1 MKKRILCFAAA
12 AVLALGMA
20 GCGSQSGTSASSSAA
35 SAAASLAASSA
46 SSAAS
51 SAAVSSAA
59 SSAASAD
66 ASSAESVSSSGGTFT
81 VGFDADF
88 PPMGFKADD
97 GSYTGFD
104 LELAKEAASRMG
116 LTFKAQPIA
125 WDAKDAELSAG
136 TIDCIWNGFTIN
148 GRENDYTWSEP
159 YLNNSQVFVVRSDS
173 GITDSKGLAG
183 KIVEV
188 QTDSS
193 AEAALSEKTE
203 LSSTFTVQSVADY
216 NTAFMDL
223 QSGSVDAVAMDII
236 VAGYQIQNRSDGS
249 DFKILDES
257 ISDEQY
263 GVGFLKGNTELRDKV
278 EKVLEEMAADGTM
291 AKVSEKWFGKD
302 ITILGK

>member
-1 MKKRILCFAAA
+1 
-12 AVLALGMA
+12 
-20 GCGSQSGTSASSSAA
+20 
-35 SAAASLAASSA
+35 
-46 SSAAS
+46 
-51 SAAVSSAA
+51 
-59 SSAASAD
+59 
-66 ASSAESVSSSGGTFT
+66 
-81 VGFDADF
+81 
-88 PPMGFKADD
+88 
-97 GSYTGFD
+97 
-104 LELAKEAASRMG
+104 MG

-216 NTAFMDL
+216 NTAFM
-223 QSGSVDAVAMDII
+223 Q
-236 VAGYQIQNRSDGS
+236 AGKRVKEEGKENN
-249 DFKILDES
+249 L
-257 ISDEQY
+257 
-263 GVGFLKGNTELRDKV
+263 LELI
-278 EKVLEEMAADGTM
+278 AADPAFHLKKEDLERSMDPKKYVGRAPQQVERYLKET
-291 AKVSEKWFGKD
+291 VRPILSENRD
-302 ITILGK
+302 ELGLKTEISV